1 MDKYFPIVGVDLKNT
16 QADLYGLK
24 QISSRVL
31 VDYCITF
38 KLNFVVLIQETGTD
52 LILGVG

>member
-24 QISSRVL
+24 QISNRVL

>member
-24 QISSRVL
+24 QISNRVL

-38 KLNFVVLIQETGTD
+38 SFVVLIQETATD
-52 LILGVG
+52 LILGVV